1 MKSDARATTPI
12 HALELWA
19 LSPWPI
25 KPVELSS
32 LVSHSEVPQFS
43 VYAAAARLW

>member
-12 HALELWA
+12 HAVELWT

-32 LVSHSEVPQFS
+32 LVILSEVPPFIG
-43 VYAAAARLW
+43 YAALARLW